1 MTQRESLIEAEAGQ
15 QTEEQ
20 NSSDADTV
28 IEDIRVND
36 NTVQYKEINEDEWVD
51 YSRLRNLKGEQL
63 DVSDDEL
70 RDAYKKLRSAV
81 EHSYDE
87 EVDKWKVEY
96 DTDADDV
103 MKSLYVP
110 LNSPLTDDIQLCDT
124 HEDSVDDGKLQ
135 VKEKIKKID
144 RPLQSLYTDN
154 LYVDDLDNP
163 MIEYVEVTYDSRIR
177 TAVSKIDDTDTF
189 FLKFLGSLSIIQF
202 LASLIIGM
210 TVPFLNGWFIIAM
223 LFSLI
228 ALLISLDE
236 GDGVLVSVSVFA
248 ISLFSL
254 NLPVVSLIL
263 YIIYMIWRCYYPLTE
278 DDLRNFNSTE
288 LFEAD

>member
-15 QTEEQ
+15 QTEEP
-20 NSSDADTV
+20 NISDADPI

-51 YSRLRNLKGEQL
+51 YTQLHNVRVKQL

-110 LNSPLTDDIQLCDT
+110 LNSPLTDDIHLCDI
-124 HEDSVDDGKLQ
+124 HEDSIDDGKLH
-135 VKEKIKKID
+135 VKEKIREID

-163 MIEYVEVTYDSRIR
+163 MIEDVEVTYDSRIR
-177 TAVSKIDDTDTF
+177 TALSKIDDTDTF

-202 LASLIIGM
+202 LAFLTIGI
-210 TVPFLNGWFIIAM
+210 TVPFLSGWFIIAM
-223 LFSLI
+223 FLSLL
-228 ALLISLDE
+228 ALLTSIDE
-236 GDGVLVSVSVFA
+236 GQGVLFSVSVFTV
-248 ISLFSL
+248 SLFSW

-263 YIIYMIWRCYYPLTE
+263 YIIYMIWRYYYPLTE
-278 DDLRNFNSTE
+278 DGLRNVNSTE